1 MNTRMF
7 GLTTGLAVM
16 LAASSASA
24 GQHEGHQ
31 AATADGQA
39 AAQLAQCRQA
49 QPGVAALIDAALKR
63 LDEARQTNSPAL
75 MRAAA
80 DDLQSALL
88 DVRAQLAPCAE
99 MQVAAAAPSAP
110 PPAAQQA
117 VPPTQPQQPAQARP
131 TNTPSITFR
140 AIPSPPRG
148 AAENEFEVMVKDSQD
163 MPIDG
168 AEVTLLFYM
177 AAMPAMKMPEMRSE
191 VKLRGAG
198 NGRYTG
204 KGQVMMAG
212 PWTVTVSVRQNG
224 REIGQQT
231 MTITAK

>member
-1 MNTRMF
+1 
-7 GLTTGLAVM
+7 
-16 LAASSASA
+16 
-24 GQHEGHQ
+24 
-31 AATADGQA
+31 
-39 AAQLAQCRQA
+39 
-49 QPGVAALIDAALKR
+49 
-63 LDEARQTNSPAL
+63 
-75 MRAAA
+75 
-80 DDLQSALL
+80 
-88 DVRAQLAPCAE
+88 
-99 MQVAAAAPSAP
+99 
-110 PPAAQQA
+110 
-117 VPPTQPQQPAQARP
+117 
-131 TNTPSITFR
+131 
-140 AIPSPPRG
+140 
-148 AAENEFEVMVKDSQD
+148 MVKDSQD